1 MVPQENPL
9 TWPYVFEK
17 ALETMSVPDYWRTQI
32 VTPNHNWG
40 NKSLITNYRPI
51 VLSSCWLEHILDKAT
66 NVFWEGNS
74 ILSGKQY
81 GFRRRWYSTWE
92 LVEFTHDLSSYLNN
106 TTPKTRTKKQPT
118 RTDYAGSLFFC
129 VVLFRDVKP
138 TGPRDL
144 HVEFHL
150 SISRIL
156 AAKDIRQR
164 ASPKSTNK
172 TLNLKMVACIGC
184 YLTKRKQFVEFN
196 YTPLSVNSG
205 VFRESVLG
213 PVLVLVLRN
222 DLVKNIAGQIKFY
235 ADACVLSSEMKSP
248 EDQQEL
254 NCELITVDCILV
266 RKVANVIDLG
276 DVRCNEWPVN
286 EGHWQTIT
294 VPTIDTSHK

>member
-1 MVPQENPL
+1 MVFHL
-9 TWPYVFEK
+9 RACRIYARFVFIFEQHDAK
-17 ALETMSVPDYWRTQI
+17 NTDKETT
-32 VTPNHNWG
+32 
-40 NKSLITNYRPI
+40 
-51 VLSSCWLEHILDKAT
+51 DKD
-66 NVFWEGNS
+66 
-74 ILSGKQY
+74 
-81 GFRRRWYSTWE
+81 RRRRFS
-92 LVEFTHDLSSYLNN
+92 V
-106 TTPKTRTKKQPT
+106 
-118 RTDYAGSLFFC
+118 FC
-129 VVLFRDVKP
+129 VVLFKDVKP

-254 NCELITVDCILV
+254 NCEIITVDCILV

-276 DVRCNEWPVN
+276 DVRCNE
-286 EGHWQTIT
+286 
-294 VPTIDTSHK
+294 